1 MEDGEEDLTM
11 AEGGVV
17 IDQKIFD
24 GLGDIEI
31 LKKEPMAYHTSFHIG
46 GPAEYLVTPHTVD
59 SLRMLVRRLND
70 SGIEPFI
77 IGAGTNI
84 LVGDKGISDVVVKV
98 YEFKCADRFEDD
110 YCYLCGGDLL
120 TAKVKMLSS
129 RGFKCLQWA
138 YGIPGTVGGAVH
150 MNAGAFGSDISE
162 WLVNVEVVDPSGEVR
177 LIERCDINFG
187 YRRSDVSK
195 CGIVVGASFRFER
208 EDPERLVREIDE
220 YMEIRRQR
228 HPLDYPNAG
237 SIFKNP
243 SKETPAGKL
252 IEEVGLKGSRVGD
265 AMVSKKH
272 ANFIVN
278 LGRASAKD
286 VLELIRRIQDEV
298 WHKFDIFLEPEICIA
313 GEL

>member
-1 MEDGEEDLTM
+1 
-11 AEGGVV
+11 
-17 IDQKIFD
+17 
-24 GLGDIEI
+24 
-31 LKKEPMAYHTSFHIG
+31 
-46 GPAEYLVTPHTVD
+46 
-59 SLRMLVRRLND
+59 
-70 SGIEPFI
+70 
-77 IGAGTNI
+77 
-84 LVGDKGISDVVVKV
+84 
-98 YEFKCADRFEDD
+98 
-110 YCYLCGGDLL
+110 
-120 TAKVKMLSS
+120 
-129 RGFKCLQWA
+129 
-138 YGIPGTVGGAVH
+138 
-150 MNAGAFGSDISE
+150 
-162 WLVNVEVVDPSGEVR
+162 
-177 LIERCDINFG
+177 
-187 YRRSDVSK
+187 
-195 CGIVVGASFRFER
+195 
-208 EDPERLVREIDE
+208 ERLVREIDE

>member
-1 MEDGEEDLTM
+1 
-11 AEGGVV
+11 
-17 IDQKIFD
+17 
-24 GLGDIEI
+24 
-31 LKKEPMAYHTSFHIG
+31 
-46 GPAEYLVTPHTVD
+46 
-59 SLRMLVRRLND
+59 
-70 SGIEPFI
+70 
-77 IGAGTNI
+77 
-84 LVGDKGISDVVVKV
+84 
-98 YEFKCADRFEDD
+98 
-110 YCYLCGGDLL
+110 
-120 TAKVKMLSS
+120 
-129 RGFKCLQWA
+129 
-138 YGIPGTVGGAVH
+138 
-150 MNAGAFGSDISE
+150 GSDISE